1 MNPILTW
8 QEHGATR
15 QAPWRNTAAQKP
27 PAALAV
33 ADTDLSAKAA
43 LKSFRQGQALLWRGD
58 YHQAVQ
64 LLAAVKRQLPAA
76 SSPDFHT
83 HRMQQAQ
90 RSRLANMLLI
100 EISSG
105 YQLNLRRAP
114 DIAAA
119 LADVFGTP
127 DSEPFL
133 LPLNL
138 LLGFIGAH
146 QWHRKGVAIPALGA
160 RIHVPFGVFSPLR
173 GEYLDLIAQAELP
186 PHAHSAFDIGTGSG
200 VIAALLARRG
210 LPTIT
215 ATDNNPRAITC
226 ARTNFQRLG
235 LSQIELLQTDLFPA
249 GRADL
254 IVCNPPWLPAKP
266 AADIET
272 ALYDP
277 GSTMLQHFLQRA
289 PAHLKPGGQIWLVMS
304 DLAEHL
310 GLRQPGELAERITAA
325 GLIVLRRLD
334 TRPQHAKS
342 RDAAN
347 PLAHA
352 RLRETVSL
360 YILQAAEEKAT

>member
-1 MNPILTW
+1 MPHTLTW
-8 QEHGATR
+8 QEQGQTR

-33 ADTDLSAKAA
+33 AEAGLSAKAA

-64 LLAAVKRQLPAA
+64 LLSAVKRRLPAA

-90 RSRLANMLLI
+90 RSRLANMLLV
-100 EISSG
+100 EIDAG
-105 YQLNLRRAP
+105 YRLNLHRAP
-114 DIAAA
+114 DVSAA
-119 LADVFGTP
+119 LADVFGEP
-127 DSEPFL
+127 NSEPFL

-138 LLGFIGAH
+138 LLGFIGAR
-146 QWHRKGVAIPALGA
+146 QWHKKGVEIPVLGA

-173 GEYLDLIAQAELP
+173 GEYLGLIADAPLP
-186 PHAHSAFDIGTGSG
+186 PHARSAFDIGTGSG

-210 LPTIT
+210 LQTIT
-215 ATDNNPRAITC
+215 ATDNSPRAVAC
-226 ARTNFQRLG
+226 ARANFQRLG
-235 LSQIELLQTDLFPA
+235 LPQIRLLQTDLFPE

-277 GSTMLQHFLQRA
+277 GSAMLQAFLQQA
-289 PAHLKPGGQIWLVMS
+289 PARLNPGGQIWLVMS

-310 GLRQPGELAERITAA
+310 GLRQPNELAERIAAA
-325 GLIVLRRLD
+325 GLAVSQRLD
-334 TRPQHAKS
+334 TRPQHPKS

-347 PLAHA
+347 PLAAA
-352 RLRETVSL
+352 RLHETVSL
-360 YILQAAEEKAT
+360 YILQPAAEAT